1 MKKVL
6 AILLVLI
13 VAMTGVMAAEVNLR
27 SSVAKV
33 SYFGVSSASQLSGVK
48 AYIDSGATTGGYA
61 GSGNP
66 WGSKVILNRA
76 FDSEKTVYFGYLTND
91 TYSSSSS
98 APEVKVLADPFLL
111 DSVSENWSSEQQV
124 GYKVTVDVL
133 GDGASATSQSV
144 SSGASQV
151 SIVLPGSFSKFGV
164 NDTGLRANEA
174 VLTFTADSADVRKAE
189 AGNYTAI
196 ITFSVTSL

>member
-13 VAMTGVMAAEVNLR
+13 VAMTGVMAAEVNLK

-91 TYSSSSS
+91 TYSSSS

-144 SSGASQV
+144 SSGASK
-151 SIVLPGSFSKFGV
+151 VLIGLPVSFSKFDV

>member
-13 VAMTGVMAAEVNLR
+13 VAMTGVMAAEVNLK

-91 TYSSSSS
+91 TYSSS
-98 APEVKVLADPFLL
+98 APEVKVVADPFLL
-111 DSVSENWSSEQQV
+111 DSVIADWSSKQQV

-144 SSGASQV
+144 SSGASK
-151 SIVLPGSFSKFGV
+151 VLIDLPVSFSKFDV

>member
-13 VAMTGVMAAEVNLR
+13 VAMTGVMAAEVNLK

-91 TYSSSSS
+91 TYSS
-98 APEVKVLADPFLL
+98 APEVKVVADPFLL
-111 DSVSENWSSEQQV
+111 DSVNADWSSKQQV

-144 SSGASQV
+144 SSGASKV
-151 SIVLPGSFSKFGV
+151 LIGLPGSFSKFGV